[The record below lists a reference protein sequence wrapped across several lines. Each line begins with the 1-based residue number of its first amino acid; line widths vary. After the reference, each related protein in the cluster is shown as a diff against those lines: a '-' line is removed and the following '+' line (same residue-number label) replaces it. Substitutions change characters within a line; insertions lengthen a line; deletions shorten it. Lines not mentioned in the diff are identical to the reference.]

1 MQSKTNPEQSLDAAD
16 RLFKAI
22 ERGDIAVIREIY
34 APDAI
39 IWHNSDGATQTV
51 DENLAVLGWVVANI
65 SDIAYTEIR
74 RHPTPT
80 GFVQQHVMRGRVK
93 SSGKELR
100 LPACIICIVEHGR
113 ITRLDEYLDSAHVAV
128 LRG

>member
-34 APDAI
+34 TPDAI

-74 RHPTPT
+74 RQPTPT

-100 LPACIICIVEHGR
+100 LPACIICNVEHGR

-128 LRG
+128 LRS